1 MEFIIENAYTKKLF
15 LQLNVTMTKLQLIAM
30 ADIATLD
37 SGFGC
42 IVDEDDYESFEAMH
56 YDAREVIIL
65 TEKKLHDLPLKQNV
79 RTIKKYQSTRNILTL
94 VSQSTFPVTFLGFA
108 IKSIEKELFINNVRK
123 KYDIDRVI
131 SLDFNPNSS
140 FSLFDCLAH
149 EKYKILNQANL
160 DVITNIQDYL
170 NPPTSDIIV
179 FIDRLKETNRLLIV
193 SSTLKGKLDAA
204 IMDLADTII
213 LVENDQSMKLEPYL
227 SHRLKTKRFEVMSF
241 DAS

>member
-1 MEFIIENAYTKKLF
+1 M
-15 LQLNVTMTKLQLIAM
+15 
-30 ADIATLD
+30 
-37 SGFGC
+37 
-42 IVDEDDYESFEAMH
+42 
-56 YDAREVIIL
+56 
-65 TEKKLHDLPLKQNV
+65 